1 MKKSLPIIIVLLLVA
16 LGIGAWSFLGKN
28 GKKEIPAVPIP
39 GEVKK
44 EAGEEGESFTGKL
57 KQVITRGVPMK
68 CTVNQDNFSG
78 TSYIKGK
85 KVYSEITQ
93 GGKEAFM
100 IMVDKCMW
108 NWSKDENQ
116 GVKMCFDED
125 VWDSDEEGTVPI
137 DAQYNCR
144 PTIISDSK
152 FNPPANINFL
162 DMDQMMEGF
171 GE

>member
-1 MKKSLPIIIVLLLVA
+1 MKKLLPIIILLVV
-16 LGIGAWSFLGKN
+16 LGIGAWFFLGRD
-28 GKKEIPAVPIP
+28 GKEGIPAIPVP
-39 GEVKK
+39 GEVEK
-44 EAGEEGESFTGKL
+44 EAGEEGEAFIGKI
-57 KQVITRGVPMK
+57 KQIIARGVPMK
-68 CTVNQDNFSG
+68 CTVSQDNFSG
-78 TSYIKGK
+78 ISYIKGK

-93 GGKEAFM
+93 DGKEVFM

-116 GVKMCFDED
+116 GIKICFDED
-125 VWDSDEEGTVPI
+125 VWESDEEGTVPTE
-137 DAQYNCR
+137 AEYNCR

-152 FNPPANINFL
+152 FNPPANINFM